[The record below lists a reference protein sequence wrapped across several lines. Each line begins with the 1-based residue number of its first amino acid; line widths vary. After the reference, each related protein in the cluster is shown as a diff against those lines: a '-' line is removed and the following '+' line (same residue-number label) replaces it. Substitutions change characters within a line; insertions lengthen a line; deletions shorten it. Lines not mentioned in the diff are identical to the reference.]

1 MKGIIIMNVT
11 DRTDEKKVRR
21 SGYRFNVLDALI
33 AVIILAV
40 VALTLFAYLPSG
52 LSHFSSTKN
61 DATISY
67 TIEIKGVRRE
77 LIEGIAVNDP
87 VTEKGSAVALGKVSA
102 EVEVSPASRVRY
114 DAASGEVVVDELS
127 DVSDILIT
135 VTSAAGYDKS
145 RGYTVGGHR
154 IAVGAEY
161 TLSLPGFEGT
171 GTCISINEISSGG
184 GAK

>member
-1 MKGIIIMNVT
+1 MNVT
-11 DRTDEKKVRR
+11 DRADEKKVRR

-77 LIEGIAVNDP
+77 LIV
-87 VTEKGSAVALGKVSA
+87 
-102 EVEVSPASRVRY
+102 
-114 DAASGEVVVDELS
+114 
-127 DVSDILIT
+127 
-135 VTSAAGYDKS
+135 
-145 RGYTVGGHR
+145 
-154 IAVGAEY
+154 
-161 TLSLPGFEGT
+161 LP
-171 GTCISINEISSGG
+171 
-184 GAK
+184 